1 MKKLYILIFALLGM
15 ISTSCL
21 DKMPTDAYLQADAM
35 KTYTDA
41 EQTVNGIY
49 ASFKSSSL
57 HSGVLTLGQDI
68 QADLVHKVAGDQMNT
83 FGAFWDW
90 NFLPNSGE
98 ITGVYAQLY
107 RIIGQCN
114 FFLEKAHQVEA
125 NLFTDEQYD
134 NFYSLKGEVYFA
146 RAFAY
151 SELIRV
157 FCKAYT
163 PEIGNQPHLG
173 VVLSTSYTKK
183 AEPVRA
189 TLNES
194 YQLVLDDLEKAKSLI
209 NSPGAV
215 YNSIYLTAA
224 AADAL
229 LARVYLYMRDWDNAI
244 KYSSAVIGNH
254 KAGYELANT
263 NPYGAGSYLT
273 HMWKEDSSFEII
285 FKVGFT
291 INSYGGALGST
302 FLNYNFVDYRPVY
315 VPSNWALNLYD
326 YEDQRYAAYFASV
339 KTGYEHGLTCPL
351 LVKYQGNS
359 TFVNQNILGVNM
371 PKIFRLGEQ
380 YLIRAEAYCEKGNFA
395 SANADITT
403 LSKARSKSPRGGNLS
418 EGNWKDEISNERVR
432 EMFME
437 GHRITD
443 LKRWGR
449 GFERK
454 EQIHTQAPNN
464 TMKVDASDHRFVW
477 PIPLHEIEA
486 PGSKVKQN
494 EGY

>member
-1 MKKLYILIFALLGM
+1 MKKFYILIFALLGM

-21 DKMPTDAYLQADAM
+21 DKMPTDAYLQEDAM
-35 KTYTDA
+35 KTFTDA

-57 HSGVLTLGQDI
+57 HSGVLTLGPDI
-68 QADLVHKVAGDQMNT
+68 QADLVHKVAGDQLNT

-90 NFLPNSGE
+90 NFLPNDGQ

-114 FFLEKAHQVEA
+114 FFLEKAGQVEA
-125 NLFTDEQYD
+125 NLYTDEQYD
-134 NFYSLKGEVYFA
+134 QFYSMKGEVYFA

-163 PEIGNQPHLG
+163 PEIGDEPQLG

-183 AEPVRA
+183 AEPIRA
-189 TLNES
+189 TLNQS
-194 YQLVLDDLEKAKSLI
+194 YQLVLDDLEKAKNLI

-215 YNSIYLTAA
+215 YNSIYFTQGAV
-224 AADAL
+224 DAL
-229 LARVYLYMRDWDNAI
+229 LSRVYLYMQDWDNAI
-244 KYSSAVIGNH
+244 KHSSAVIGNLD
-254 KAGYELANT
+254 AGYELANT
-263 NPYGAGSYLT
+263 NPYGSGSYLT

-291 INSYGGALGST
+291 INSYGGALGT
-302 FLNYNFVDYRPVY
+302 PFLNYNFVDYRPVY
-315 VPSNWALNLYD
+315 VPSTWALNLYD
-326 YEDQRYAAYFASV
+326 YEDQRYGAYFGDV
-339 KTGYEHGLTCPL
+339 TTGYEHGLKWPL
-351 LVKYQGNS
+351 LVKYYGNS
-359 TFVNQNILGVNM
+359 TFLNQNIIGVNM

-380 YLIRAEAYCEKGNFA
+380 YLIRAEAYCQKGAYELA
-395 SANADITT
+395 SADITT
-403 LSKARSKSPRGGNLS
+403 LNKSRSRSAKNANLNS
-418 EGNWKDEISNERVR
+418 ENWLDEISNERVR
-432 EMFME
+432 ELFME

-454 EQIHTQAPNN
+454 EQLHTQAPNN
-464 TMKVDASDHRFVW
+464 QLKIDATDHRFVW
-477 PIPLHEIEA
+477 PIPLHEVQA